1 MQSRD
6 FMGDQLSSRLE
17 TILPG
22 GKGVWIPMDHGASRF
37 PESGLEDTDSAVDT
51 AIEGGADAI
60 IMHKGP
66 VSYHAIRTG
75 WNRFVCHASVS
86 TVHGGARSQDKILV
100 AGVSECISR
109 GAIAVSAQ
117 VNLGDSAEPEMI
129 KRISKITTEAQ
140 KMKTPVLG
148 MFYPRGANLSLDDS
162 DSTGGIAH
170 AARLAWE
177 LGCNVVKVPWTGSE
191 ESFGKVTS
199 SVPIPVL
206 LSGGPKKLTNSG
218 LLKLV
223 EKSVNS
229 GGSGVCIGRHIFG
242 SEDPSSLIRSLRAI
256 VHDGANSEEASRH
269 LR

>member
-1 MQSRD
+1 
-6 FMGDQLSSRLE
+6 MGDQLSSRME

-37 PESGLEDTDSAVDT
+37 PEPGLEDTISAVDA

-66 VSYHAIRTG
+66 VSYHTIRTG
-75 WNRFVCHASVS
+75 WNRFVCHTSVS

-100 AGVSECISR
+100 AAVSECISR

-117 VNLGDSAEPEMI
+117 VNLGDPAEPEMI
-129 KRISKITTEAQ
+129 ERIGKITTEAQ
-140 KMKTPVLG
+140 KMEIPVLG
-148 MFYPRGANLSLDDS
+148 MFYPRGPNLSLDNS

-170 AARLAWE
+170 ATRLAWE
-177 LGCNVVKVPWTGSE
+177 LGCNVVKVPWTGSA
-191 ESFGKVTS
+191 ESFEIVTS

-206 LSGGPKKLTNSG
+206 ISGGPKKLTNSD
-218 LLKLV
+218 LLKIV
-223 EKSVNS
+223 EKSVYS
-229 GGSGVCIGRHIFG
+229 GGSGVCMGRYIFD
-242 SEDPSSLIRSLRAI
+242 SHDPASLIRSLRAI
-256 VHDGANSEEASRH
+256 VHDGANSDEASRY